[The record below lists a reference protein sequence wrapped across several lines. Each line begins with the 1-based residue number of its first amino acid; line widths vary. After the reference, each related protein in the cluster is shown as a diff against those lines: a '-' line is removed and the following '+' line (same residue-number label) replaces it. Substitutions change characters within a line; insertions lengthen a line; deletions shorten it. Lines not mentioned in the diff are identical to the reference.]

1 MEVYLDM
8 LIFENLIMNYL
19 ILWVTAKFSKERT
32 NFIRLIISS
41 VIGAL
46 YATIMFFPSLRFIYT
61 FLFKILLSFVLVVVA
76 FYPSK
81 LRQFIKLVA
90 IFYIVSF
97 VFGGAA
103 FGLFY
108 FTNFGTIL
116 SNGIFYVSNFPVKIL
131 LISSTV
137 SYVIIRFA
145 WSAVQNRLSKDNLFV
160 MVGISVE
167 TKKINIKALIDT
179 ANSLYDPI
187 SNLPVMVVEYNA
199 IKELLP
205 EDLKEIFEKYKE
217 NDLALISNIISD
229 SEWLTRFRL
238 VPFSS
243 LGKENGMLVGFK
255 PDEVLID
262 MLEGKKEIKDIV
274 IGIYN
279 KRLSK
284 DESYSALL
292 HPEVISI

>member
-8 LIFENLIMNYL
+8 LILENLIMNYL

-32 NFIRLIISS
+32 SFIRLIMSS
-41 VIGAL
+41 AIGAA
-46 YATIMFFPSLRFIYT
+46 YATIMFFPSFKFVYT
-61 FLFKILLSFVLVVVA
+61 FLFKILLSFVLIVVA

-81 LRQFIKLVA
+81 LKQFLKLVA

-108 FTNFGTIL
+108 FTNFGAIL
-116 SNGIFYVSNFPVKIL
+116 SNGIFYISNFPVKIL
-131 LISSTV
+131 LVSSTA

-145 WSAVQNRLSKDNLFV
+145 WSAIQNRLSKDNLFV
-160 MVGISVE
+160 MVDICVE
-167 TKKINIKALIDT
+167 TKKTNIRALIDT

-205 EDLKEIFEKYKE
+205 DDLRKIFEKCKE
-217 NDLALISNIISD
+217 NDLALISNIVSGTEWIS
-229 SEWLTRFRL
+229 RFRL

-255 PDEVLID
+255 PDEVLIK
-262 MLEGKKEIKDIV
+262 MIEGNKEIRNIIV
-274 IGIYN
+274 GVYN
-279 KRLSK
+279 KKLSK

-292 HPEVISI
+292 HPEVINI

>member
-8 LIFENLIMNYL
+8 LILENLIMNYL

-32 NFIRLIISS
+32 SFIRLIMSS
-41 VIGAL
+41 AIGAA
-46 YATIMFFPSLRFIYT
+46 YATIMFFPSFKFVYT
-61 FLFKILLSFVLVVVA
+61 FLFKILLSFVLIVVA

-81 LRQFIKLVA
+81 LKQFLKLVA

-108 FTNFGTIL
+108 FTNFGAIL
-116 SNGIFYVSNFPVKIL
+116 SNGIFYISNFPVKIL
-131 LISSTV
+131 LVSSTA

-145 WSAVQNRLSKDNLFV
+145 WSAIQNRLSKDNLFV
-160 MVGISVE
+160 MVDICVE
-167 TKKINIKALIDT
+167 TKKTNIRALIDT

-205 EDLKEIFEKYKE
+205 DDLRKIFEKCKE
-217 NDLALISNIISD
+217 NDLALISNIVSGTEWIS
-229 SEWLTRFRL
+229 RFRL

-255 PDEVLID
+255 PDEVLIK
-262 MLEGKKEIKDIV
+262 MIEGNKEIRNIIV
-274 IGIYN
+274 GVYN
-279 KRLSK
+279 KKLSK
-284 DESYSALL
+284 DESYNALL
-292 HPEVISI
+292 HPEVINI